1 MSDLS
6 PEEAQSLSK
15 FLGSITEYTELEALA
30 LVTRDGLRLAFSC
43 IPDYEVDPD
52 LFSSLSAVVMQSG
65 QDAIDSLGY
74 TDLLEVVLRGEDAFI
89 ILSAAGR
96 FFLMGAS
103 RKVEDLGKIVSV
115 FRYYSAEISKRYPH
129 MWFLV
134 ILNWK
139 FVYW

>member
-6 PEEAQSLSK
+6 PEEAHSLSK

-74 TDLLEVVLRGEDAFI
+74 TDLLEVVLRGENAFI
-89 ILSAAGR
+89 ILSAAGK

-115 FRYYSAEISKRYPH
+115 FRYYSAEISKRYP
-129 MWFLV
+129 L
-134 ILNWK
+134 I
-139 FVYW
+139 

>member
-1 MSDLS
+1 MSSLT
-6 PEEAQSLSK
+6 PEEAQSLSH
-15 FLGSITEYTELEALA
+15 FLGNITEHTELEALA

-65 QDAIDSLGY
+65 QDSIDALGY
-74 TDLLEVVLRGEDAFI
+74 THLLEVVLRGEKAFI

-103 RKVEDLGKIVSV
+103 RKTEDLGKVVTV
-115 FRYYSAEISKRYPH
+115 FRYYAKEIGIRYP
-129 MWFLV
+129 LEA
-134 ILNWK
+134 
-139 FVYW
+139 

>member
-1 MSDLS
+1 MSDLT
-6 PEEAQSLSK
+6 PDEAHSLSK

-74 TDLLEVVLRGEDAFI
+74 TDLLEVVLRGGNAFI

-96 FFLMGAS
+96 FFLMGAR

-115 FRYYSAEISKRYPH
+115 FRFYAGEISKRYP
-129 MWFLV
+129 LV
-134 ILNWK
+134 
-139 FVYW
+139 

>member
-1 MSDLS
+1 MSDLT

-15 FLGSITEYTELEALA
+15 FLGNITEHSELEALA

-43 IPDYEVDPD
+43 IPDYDVDPD

-74 TDLLEVVLRGEDAFI
+74 SNLLEVVLRGASAFI

-103 RKVEDLGKIVSV
+103 RKIEDLGKIVTI
-115 FRYYSAEISKRYPH
+115 FRYYAGEISKRYP
-129 MWFLV
+129 LV
-134 ILNWK
+134 
-139 FVYW
+139 

>member
-1 MSDLS
+1 
-6 PEEAQSLSK
+6 
-15 FLGSITEYTELEALA
+15 
-30 LVTRDGLRLAFSC
+30 
-43 IPDYEVDPD
+43 

-74 TDLLEVVLRGEDAFI
+74 TDLLEVVLRGENAFI

-115 FRYYSAEISKRYPH
+115 FRYYAGEISKRYP
-129 MWFLV
+129 LV
-134 ILNWK
+134 
-139 FVYW
+139 

>member
-6 PEEAQSLSK
+6 PEAAHKLSK

-74 TDLLEVVLRGEDAFI
+74 IDLLEVVLRGEDAFI

-115 FRYYSAEISKRYPH
+115 FRYYSAEISKRYP
-129 MWFLV
+129 L
-134 ILNWK
+134 I
-139 FVYW
+139 